1 MPNGFVYVLMNPAL
15 KGQVKIG
22 MTTNSPD
29 QRAAELS
36 TTGVPHQFVVVYA
49 ERVRDCEQVERLL
62 HEKLAKVRVNPN
74 REFFRIT
81 AQAAVRAVIEVAE
94 PFRIDEPADGEE
106 APYTTQNRNHF
117 PDANNVLD
125 QQQQA
130 KLQEEKRIHRTLLK
144 RELAKA
150 KSQGS

>member
-1 MPNGFVYVLMNPAL
+1 MPNGYVYVLMNPAL

-49 ERVRDCEQVERLL
+49 ELVRDCERVERLL
-62 HEKLAKVRVNPN
+62 HDRLEKVRVNPN

-81 AQAAVRAVIEVAE
+81 PQAAVRAVLEVAE
-94 PFRIDEPADGEE
+94 PYRISETVGGEAE
-106 APYTTQNRNHF
+106 SYRIQNHF
-117 PDANNVLD
+117 PDADNVND
-125 QQQQA
+125 QQTQA
-130 KLQEEKRIHRTLLK
+130 RLQEEKRIRRISLK
-144 RELAKA
+144 REKAKA
-150 KSQGS
+150 QSQGGG